1 MPQAHGMKLIIND
14 QRIKNKKQPSPWKMF
29 NLIFRNA
36 FFVNTSLW
44 LEFLMRACN
53 QAFDQGITR
62 VLHAPDA
69 NAIGSEEMWQVSYV
83 IIKLC
88 RQTWIRLAISIS
100 G

>member
-1 MPQAHGMKLIIND
+1 
-14 QRIKNKKQPSPWKMF
+14 
-29 NLIFRNA
+29 
-36 FFVNTSLW
+36 
-44 LEFLMRACN
+44 MRACN